1 MIILPPRLLPLSHVA
16 FCWGRRDV
24 APRSRPLALWR
35 IPIEQRFSEHGP
47 GRAAAAPQHLL
58 ETNIFVLCPSPTEPE
73 TGVGPPSVS
82 YFSKF
87 SRRF

>member
-1 MIILPPRLLPLSHVA
+1 M
-16 FCWGRRDV
+16 
-24 APRSRPLALWR
+24 APRSRPLALSR
-35 IPIEQRFSEHGP
+35 IPVEQRFSEHGP

-58 ETNIFVLCPSPTEPE
+58 ETNIFALYPTPTEPE

-82 YFSKF
+82 YFSKL